1 MASPRAHVIAAEFA
15 ATVVRV
21 DADAGHTV
29 AAGAPL
35 LVLEAMKMEH
45 VLTAPTTGTVDTVAV
60 STGETVVPGQ
70 TLLTLTVSGAAPD
83 PAPDRVGGGP
93 GPDERPDLAA
103 LIERRGFLAD
113 GARPDAVAERHGRGR
128 RTARENLADLCD
140 PGSFEEYG
148 GFVLAAQRARR
159 DREELIRRTPADGV
173 IVGLARV
180 DGHRCAVVSYDYLVM
195 AGTQG
200 MAGHHKQDRF
210 FELVKQLRLP
220 LVLFAEGG
228 GGRPGDTDYPVVS
241 GNTVQSFTLFAE
253 LSGLVP
259 TVGIGSGRCFAG
271 NAALLGCCDVVIAT
285 PDANIG
291 MGGPAMIEG
300 GGLGSFRPE
309 EIGPSDVQLA
319 NGVIDL
325 LAPDDA
331 GAVEQAKRYLGYFRG
346 PTDSWDCPDQADLR
360 HVVPVDRKRVYDTGR
375 VVETLTDTGT
385 ALELRSA
392 YGIGIRTVLAR
403 IEGRPVGLLVNNP
416 KHLGGAID
424 ADAADKAARFMQLC
438 DAHDLPIVFLCDTP
452 GFMVGPE
459 AEETAQVRR
468 FSRMFVTGASVT
480 VPVITIILRKALR
493 ARRAGHGGGWIPPP
507 AADRIVAHRGAGR
520 HEHRGCGP
528 AGLTPGA
535 RSDRRPGPAGRR
547 LRREGGAG
555 LRAQPGA
562 GCRRDLR
569 TGRRDRSGRHSP
581 SDRQHPSLVPRA
593 TAEGRQEAAHDRHL
607 VTRGSPGVA
616 TRCRPR
622 RRGVVSPRSR
632 CRRRP
637 GPRPRC

>member
-1 MASPRAHVIAAEFA
+1 M
-15 ATVVRV
+15 
-21 DADAGHTV
+21 
-29 AAGAPL
+29 
-35 LVLEAMKMEH
+35 
-45 VLTAPTTGTVDTVAV
+45 
-60 STGETVVPGQ
+60 STGESVGPGQ
-70 TLLTLTVSGAAPD
+70 TLLTFNESGGAPD
-83 PAPDRVGGGP
+83 PTPAIASGGGGP
-93 GPDERPDLAA
+93 AERPDLAA
-103 LIERRGFLAD
+103 LIERRGIQAD
-113 GARPDAVAERHGRGR
+113 RARPDAVAKRHALGR

-159 DREELIRRTPADGV
+159 DREELIQHTPADGV

-210 FELVKQLRLP
+210 FELVQRLRLP

-241 GNTVQSFTLFAE
+241 GNTVKSFALFAE

-285 PDANIG
+285 PEANIG

-300 GGLGSFRPE
+300 GGLGTFRPE
-309 EIGPSDVQLA
+309 EVGPSDVQLA

-325 LAPDDA
+325 PAPDDA
-331 GAVEQAKRYLGYFRG
+331 GAVELARRYLGYFRG
-346 PTDSWDCPDQADLR
+346 PIDTWDCPDQTALR
-360 HVVPVDRKRVYDTGR
+360 DVVPVDRKRVYDTAR
-375 VVETLTDTGT
+375 VVDIVTDTGS
-385 ALELRSA
+385 ALELRGT
-392 YGIGIRTVLAR
+392 YGIGIKTVLAR
-403 IEGRPVGLLVNNP
+403 IEGRPVGLIVNNP

-480 VPVITIILRKALR
+480 VPVVTIILRKAYGLGALAMAAGGFHSPLLTASWPTGELGGMNIEGAVKLGSRRELEAIEDPVER
-493 ARRAGHGGGWIPPP
+493 ARAFDEKVAQVYERSRALDAAEIFELDDVIDP
-507 AADRIVAHRGAGR
+507 ADTRRRIVNT
-520 HEHRGCGP
+520 
-528 AGLTPGA
+528 L
-535 RSDRRPGPAGRR
+535 RSCPEP
-547 LRREGGAG
+547 
-555 LRAQPGA
+555 
-562 GCRRDLR
+562 
-569 TGRRDRSGRHSP
+569 
-581 SDRQHPSLVPRA
+581 
-593 TAEGRQEAAHDRHL
+593 
-607 VTRGSPGVA
+607 
-616 TRCRPR
+616 PR
-622 RRGVVSPRSR
+622 RVGKK
-632 CRRRP
+632 RP
-637 GPRPRC
+637 MIDTW